1 MKQLTHPKEVEHPS
15 LQRSLTVVP
24 SFDRLGPCLI
34 CSAEVDKTCRSFM
47 ELKAVLLSVW
57 NLPESEQ
64 RQLLV
69 ELLEKFSFSASL
81 EAWCDQDHVPEYTS
95 PRPRFKSNC
104 TGVCLQ
110 GQGSDSV
117 LGCPWCRRPLTISVE
132 IPQPLPC
139 TVTATTRHA
148 YATLL
153 YGGECDKYFLGALV
167 VAEGLR
173 RFATE
178 SRTGQTSSLLLLH
191 TYDVPKAYIEALT
204 TAGWKCKEVDYI
216 YKGVARALFK
226 NYWTSRFHGVFT
238 KLRALEQHEYEKVL
252 FLDLDILVRGDLA
265 DVFRLRAPAAMKR
278 GEPVMEHGELVPYAT
293 LWGHP
298 TRREADRLPQHQQAS
313 GINAGVMLLKPDQA
327 VFETMRAEIFDFE
340 HPEHYET
347 YMPEQE
353 YLSRFYGTFD
363 NWTHISCQYNFEIDK
378 NERIP
383 HDFSG
388 AHENIRNGA
397 GHRGAVV
404 LHYSGTSI
412 KPWDLLY
419 SEAKLRVDSFED
431 VARLHRQLRLEGPG
445 DRLNGY
451 KDADRLW
458 RAMLEW
464 LEQFE
469 ALVTRLASDGVDVVD
484 IVKVQVEMAEAQAR
498 KRAAEQGESE
508 QCQNGYGNWGCGDRW
523 QTPVHYDASEGD
535 VEVARAASVAEKKRK
550 KKKDESQPPPP
561 PAPAE
566 EAPAQQPPAP
576 AQPQPPSQQLPQPP
590 AQQLPQPP
598 GQQPQPPAQRL
609 TPSPKEVKSDEPWMD
624 VRGGSLEEVKAELV
638 KARGQEQ
645 LQHRLNRMQGRHENL
660 PGHIDEVDHGEVK
673 HVDMEQDAC
682 AHQHILY
689 LEMKVILRECCTGH
703 PRSASD
709 ALRRSFA
716 WPFLQLLSRRTPM
729 LIGEPN
735 IGQPTERCFQ
745 HAYWGYKGVTL
756 FGRDKGGL
764 STSSCRLAVDRVAA
778 GFSTAGVSA
787 WSQASR
793 TSRESASNWRMLLI
807 ERRPPARRALVNSK
821 QVISLLRS
829 GLLRRRAA
837 AFWADFAH
845 EDLKSDV
852 RGQWQLASSAS
863 ILIGAHGAGLAW
875 GAFMS
880 VDPSTP
886 PPPPPPPPEERE
898 RRPSNGKGTK
908 SERLERQAAEKPSAE
923 STRLWFL
930 LQEKKGKAVADWLSH
945 ADGQKEVNIK
955 DRAFGWTPVHF
966 AAHLGSSNTP
976 LMCAARQNNTS
987 ATNYLIAKKAN
998 LNSVNNNGWT
1008 ALIWCAINGCE
1019 DVATALLTS
1028 SANYLKSDNEGR
1040 TACMWAARHGHL
1052 SMVETLLANGLNLL
1066 QADEAGLTVYDH
1078 AQEQLEMR
1086 SMIAAVQE
1094 VNEELQAAAR
1104 NNDYDGVKRAIEEGA
1119 NLNVEDEDGWTP
1131 LMWAALHQSLDMV
1144 QLVIRHGANPN
1155 LIDERGEVLQMLSTD
1170 HLAVG
1175 DSVVEIVGSNE
1186 RLLEHAK
1193 AGRWQEID
1201 AELAI
1206 GAWVNV
1212 RDEARR
1218 TALLWAARHGACEAV
1233 TNLVNKNADLD
1244 ARDESGWLPV
1254 HWAAQSGNVQTL
1266 CNLHYLGSDFTS
1278 RTYVGE
1284 TALHIAAQYNDGAM
1298 IQALLA
1304 SNADI
1309 EELDVDMRTALHM
1322 AAANGQTI
1330 ALQTLLFYKA
1340 DPDKVVEDDSG
1351 ATAFLLAVINHREAV
1366 VQAMPLSVRPASPEK
1381 AKKTK
1386 NLQPERERDATKG
1399 STSVRGSPGGAR
1411 GNVKSSAK
1419 AVATPTPKNKVG
1431 SRKKLVKD
1439 LREKRGEHPCALLE
1453 TATDIR
1459 SKLVKSNFPSITRKV
1474 LKQTDCE
1481 QRSALALAVLNRSS
1495 NIIQILIG
1503 AKADLETVDAQ
1514 NNGILHYAA
1523 MNRDREVVA
1532 LLMELNARID
1542 RENTDGMKPSDL
1554 CEDADILHMI
1564 ARKLVSK
1571 KLASL
1576 PPAPPTTH
1584 PALDG
1589 GNLLEESARK
1599 HRIRF
1604 EGLQVSLSQENITE
1618 QLKLFIKQRGA
1629 PKANRIEVALDPIT
1643 ARPKGHAY
1651 ADFSDMSSAD
1661 LVGSVI
1667 IELMPHMQILH
1678 QQLCRVQPGETM
1690 AWDATPMYA
1699 YGGLSTLFGLHHACL
1714 IGLDGS
1720 RLLYVLKVPY
1730 ELLPAVSEQL
1740 RKRTANFSASYQVLL
1755 GLGAGRLV
1763 VIRRLGEPHS
1773 LEPHPAHC
1781 AGMLGDTVWT
1791 NLRALVKRS
1800 ATLLRD
1806 ILPVALGSLVSVHCL
1821 LKQDAP
1827 QSRPGDAAEVPQEA
1841 MGVTLGPRLP
1851 AMNAQNP
1858 QP

>member
-1 MKQLTHPKEVEHPS
+1 M
-15 LQRSLTVVP
+15 
-24 SFDRLGPCLI
+24 D
-34 CSAEVDKTCRSFM
+34 D
-47 ELKAVLLSVW
+47 
-57 NLPESEQ
+57 
-64 RQLLV
+64 
-69 ELLEKFSFSASL
+69 
-81 EAWCDQDHVPEYTS
+81 
-95 PRPRFKSNC
+95 
-104 TGVCLQ
+104 
-110 GQGSDSV
+110 SDD
-117 LGCPWCRRPLTISVE
+117 
-132 IPQPLPC
+132 
-139 TVTATTRHA
+139 
-148 YATLL
+148 
-153 YGGECDKYFLGALV
+153 GE
-167 VAEGLR
+167 
-173 RFATE
+173 
-178 SRTGQTSSLLLLH
+178 
-191 TYDVPKAYIEALT
+191 
-204 TAGWKCKEVDYI
+204 
-216 YKGVARALFK
+216 
-226 NYWTSRFHGVFT
+226 
-238 KLRALEQHEYEKVL
+238 
-252 FLDLDILVRGDLA
+252 
-265 DVFRLRAPAAMKR
+265 
-278 GEPVMEHGELVPYAT
+278 
-293 LWGHP
+293 
-298 TRREADRLPQHQQAS
+298 
-313 GINAGVMLLKPDQA
+313 
-327 VFETMRAEIFDFE
+327 
-340 HPEHYET
+340 
-347 YMPEQE
+347 
-353 YLSRFYGTFD
+353 
-363 NWTHISCQYNFEIDK
+363 
-378 NERIP
+378 
-383 HDFSG
+383 
-388 AHENIRNGA
+388 
-397 GHRGAVV
+397 
-404 LHYSGTSI
+404 
-412 KPWDLLY
+412 
-419 SEAKLRVDSFED
+419 
-431 VARLHRQLRLEGPG
+431 
-445 DRLNGY
+445 
-451 KDADRLW
+451 
-458 RAMLEW
+458 
-464 LEQFE
+464 
-469 ALVTRLASDGVDVVD
+469 
-484 IVKVQVEMAEAQAR
+484 
-498 KRAAEQGESE
+498 
-508 QCQNGYGNWGCGDRW
+508 
-523 QTPVHYDASEGD
+523 
-535 VEVARAASVAEKKRK
+535 
-550 KKKDESQPPPP
+550 
-561 PAPAE
+561 
-566 EAPAQQPPAP
+566 
-576 AQPQPPSQQLPQPP
+576 
-590 AQQLPQPP
+590 
-598 GQQPQPPAQRL
+598 
-609 TPSPKEVKSDEPWMD
+609 
-624 VRGGSLEEVKAELV
+624 
-638 KARGQEQ
+638 
-645 LQHRLNRMQGRHENL
+645 
-660 PGHIDEVDHGEVK
+660 
-673 HVDMEQDAC
+673 
-682 AHQHILY
+682 
-689 LEMKVILRECCTGH
+689 
-703 PRSASD
+703 
-709 ALRRSFA
+709 
-716 WPFLQLLSRRTPM
+716 
-729 LIGEPN
+729 
-735 IGQPTERCFQ
+735 
-745 HAYWGYKGVTL
+745 
-756 FGRDKGGL
+756 
-764 STSSCRLAVDRVAA
+764 
-778 GFSTAGVSA
+778 
-787 WSQASR
+787 
-793 TSRESASNWRMLLI
+793 
-807 ERRPPARRALVNSK
+807 
-821 QVISLLRS
+821 
-829 GLLRRRAA
+829 
-837 AFWADFAH
+837 
-845 EDLKSDV
+845 
-852 RGQWQLASSAS
+852 
-863 ILIGAHGAGLAW
+863 
-875 GAFMS
+875 

-930 LQEKKGKAVADWLSH
+930 LQEKKSKAVADWLSH

-966 AAHLGSSNTP
+966 AAHLGSSHLVKLLVDGKAHLDTSCSEGNTP

-987 ATNYLIAKKAN
+987 AANYLIAKKAH

-1351 ATAFLLAVINHREAV
+1351 ATAFLLAVTNHREAV
-1366 VQAMPLSVRPASPEK
+1366 VQAMLADIPAPPKLPHFHVTSPASPEK

-1386 NLQPERERDATKG
+1386 NLQPERDATKG
-1399 STSVRGSPGGAR
+1399 AGSARGGQGAR
-1411 GNVKSSAK
+1411 GNVKSSSSAK

-1439 LREKRGEHPCALLE
+1439 LREKRGEHSCALLE
-1453 TATDIR
+1453 TATEIR
-1459 SKLVKSNFPSITRKV
+1459 SKLVKNNFPSIARKV

-1481 QRSALALAVLNRSS
+1481 ERSALALAVLNRSS

-1542 RENTDGMKPSDL
+1542 RENNDGMKPSDL

-1576 PPAPPTTH
+1576 PPAPPATH

-1589 GNLLEESARK
+1589 GNLLQESARK

-1629 PKANRIEVALDPIT
+1629 PKASRIEVALDPIT

-1661 LVGSVI
+1661 LVLQGDGKPINGQPIRVFFEI
-1667 IELMPHMQILH
+1667 PLH
-1678 QQLCRVQPGETM
+1678 
-1690 AWDATPMYA
+1690 
-1699 YGGLSTLFGLHHACL
+1699 LSH
-1714 IGLDGS
+1714 
-1720 RLLYVLKVPY
+1720 
-1730 ELLPAVSEQL
+1730 
-1740 RKRTANFSASYQVLL
+1740 RTDS
-1755 GLGAGRLV
+1755 
-1763 VIRRLGEPHS
+1763 
-1773 LEPHPAHC
+1773 
-1781 AGMLGDTVWT
+1781 
-1791 NLRALVKRS
+1791 
-1800 ATLLRD
+1800 
-1806 ILPVALGSLVSVHCL
+1806 
-1821 LKQDAP
+1821 
-1827 QSRPGDAAEVPQEA
+1827 
-1841 MGVTLGPRLP
+1841 
-1851 AMNAQNP
+1851 
-1858 QP
+1858 